1 MKYPDPQHPHH
12 TKHYSSPDDCL
23 PCDTY
28 TQCDPCHPYFHV
40 CTPLHTIALDANVQ
54 DVVNAI
60 NMCMV
65 IPYGDYGGTTVYYF
79 TTMCNGLG
87 NLVYT
92 IFDRTTTLGLSSF
105 MVRYGAAATIRQ
117 ILFEPF
123 PRNQIDLQF
132 MILPHVPLHTHH
144 NGTVIP

>member
-1 MKYPDPQHPHH
+1 MQQYHPHH
-12 TKHYSSPDDCL
+12 PHHIQHYSKPEDCCSTCHCSPCT
-23 PCDTY
+23 CGT
-28 TQCDPCHPYFHV
+28 YFHV
-40 CTPLHTIALDANVQ
+40 CTPHHTIALDANVQ
-54 DVVNAI
+54 QVVNAI
-60 NMCMV
+60 NMCQV
-65 IPYGDYGGTTVYYF
+65 IPYGDYGGSVVYYF

-123 PRNQIDLQF
+123 PRTQIDLQF